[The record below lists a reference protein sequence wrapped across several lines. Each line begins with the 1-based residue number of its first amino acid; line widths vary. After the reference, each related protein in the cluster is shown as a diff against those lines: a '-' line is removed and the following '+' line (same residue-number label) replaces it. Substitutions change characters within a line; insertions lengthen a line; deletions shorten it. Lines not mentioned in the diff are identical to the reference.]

1 MHKFTLAGLKIIT
14 IPRIINVLGRG
25 VDSSVFFSPALC
37 EPLLQWQASA
47 LSNQLHGETLF
58 DLEIVA
64 ARTHAL
70 GLKVSNFNDDVF
82 ISETRNISA
91 ASGVMLIAAAID
103 SIVAPAM
110 KHPSFDY
117 GDIILGLKDIV
128 FSGYE
133 DGGVVK
139 HDDPMITAFFHENII
154 KPAMAVT
161 YAGPTL
167 RNAHPKGW

>member
-14 IPRIINVLGRG
+14 MPKIINVLGRG
-25 VDSSVFFSPALC
+25 VDSSVFFSSALC

-64 ARTHAL
+64 ARTHTL
-70 GLKVSNFNDDVF
+70 GLRMRNFNDDIF

-103 SIVAPAM
+103 SIVAPTM

-117 GDIILGLKDIV
+117 GDIILGLKEIV
-128 FSGYE
+128 FSCYE
-133 DGGVVK
+133 DGDVIR
-139 HDDPMITAFFHENII
+139 HDDPMITAFCYENIT
-154 KPAMAVT
+154 KPAIAMT

-167 RNAHPKGW
+167 RNTNPKGW